1 MAAGFP
7 PPKINCVVIRGM
19 NDDEVADFAD
29 FARAKDVCVRFI
41 EYMPLDNGHQ
51 WDRKMLVGGRE
62 VLQRIEERHKLVPID
77 RNSPSETALKY
88 TFADRAP
95 GEIGIIAPVTMPFCG
110 ACSRL
115 RLTAD
120 GNLRTCLFSMVDHNI
135 RELVRRGETRD
146 QIAQFM
152 IDTVLKKKAGHRI
165 NEPDFVQPPRT
176 MSFIGG

>member
-1 MAAGFP
+1 MVDG
-7 PPKINCVVIRGM
+7 
-19 NDDEVADFAD
+19 
-29 FARAKDVCVRFI
+29 
-41 EYMPLDNGHQ
+41 
-51 WDRKMLVGGRE
+51 
-62 VLQRIEERHKLVPID
+62 
-77 RNSPSETALKY
+77 
-88 TFADRAP
+88 AP

-135 RELVRRGETRD
+135 RELLRSRATRD
-146 QIAQFM
+146 QIGQFM

-165 NEPDFVQPPRT
+165 NEPDFIQPPRT